1 MLEAVKN
8 NSHLIL
14 KVREDV
20 MMLNS
25 NEFIDS
31 FQKLAADDYENIS
44 FNFFDVNFIDSS
56 GIGALVKCINSLKS
70 RGIKPVV
77 FNLNKS
83 LYSVFKLSGLNNL
96 MKIYKDSDDFK
107 KDFPEVTHGL

>member
-8 NSHLIL
+8 DTHLIL

-25 NEFIDS
+25 NEFIEE
-31 FQKLAADDYENIS
+31 FQKSVKDEYDMVS
-44 FNFFDVNFIDSS
+44 FNFSEVNFIDSS

-70 RGIKPVV
+70 RDIKPVI
-77 FNLNKS
+77 FNLNKA
-83 LYSVFKLSGLNNL
+83 LFSVFKLSGLNNL
-96 MKIYKDSDDFK
+96 IKIYRESDDFK
-107 KDFPEVTHGL
+107 KDFPEVTSGL